1 MKRKELK
8 KLKQIKEAII
18 KKVLIPFL
26 IIVIIV
32 IFCVIILFLMNMYN
46 LNNKPYYKAS
56 SFNIKTIYS
65 KIDKDKDNIDDYTD
79 ILLGAQKQISKE
91 ISDIELLS
99 KSLKNAGYNLND
111 EELINYIKDNS
122 DEITDD
128 YYEIKDFQPGDI
140 IIYDDNKICIVSDKR
155 NENGITYIIYVD
167 EIVKEEDHMDD
178 ITITNHYRLKS

>member
-1 MKRKELK
+1 MFKDSLFNKIEKKTNINKETILSLASKLQNNNMKDEKA
-8 KLKQIKEAII
+8 IKE
-18 KKVLIPFL
+18 
-26 IIVIIV
+26 VI
-32 IFCVIILFLMNMYN
+32 
-46 LNNKPYYKAS
+46 
-56 SFNIKTIYS
+56 
-65 KIDKDKDNIDDYTD
+65 TD
-79 ILLGAQKQISKE
+79 ICNLTGKQISKE

-111 EELINYIKDNS
+111 EEVINYIKDNS

-140 IIYDDNKICIVSDKR
+140 IIYDDNKISIVSDKR